1 MMKRLAVFII
11 SLVMALSM
19 AGCSAKKEDVSTGET
34 AGIPAGEAVQAE
46 TEEKSEE
53 PAMKIEGSPKA
64 EDAAKAEDSAMA
76 EESDQA
82 QEATAEGNNT
92 GIVENNGGYFL
103 KIGDEVYYRIQ
114 GENSLAKNAFNGEFL
129 DSPNLDPAKG
139 ADSDYGSSI
148 MKLNTGTQEITEAA
162 YDFGYGPLFS
172 DGKNLYLN
180 EHDGDYTYVK
190 YLSLDG
196 SAEGRLGEGKIEGC
210 SEASGLI
217 AVSSMTTDTYES
229 VLSLY
234 RGSELV
240 NKFSN
245 TEGFYYAGIDENG
258 AYFVTAGEEGRQA
271 SIYQLAGDG
280 SEALCLGSCEAFD
293 EGYAVFEQ
301 FLSTGDTVN
310 FVISNR
316 DGSAMMIQKVIV
328 ASAKPGQENSV
339 SQTGVPDS
347 FRYESGEPMLPVIYD
362 DGSGKVAY
370 ASTAPGTAFLGSF
383 EEGSNLMLTD
393 ETGKETQIITAF
405 RLNPPGG
412 DAVPER
418 YVPQAAEY
426 VGGDIYMI
434 IALAERTPEEDIGW
448 NESYGI
454 KSMEY
459 VRVDPTDKSEL
470 PLGVMKY

>member
-1 MMKRLAVFII
+1 MKKRLAVFII
-11 SLVMALSM
+11 GLVMVLAVT
-19 AGCSAKKEDVSTGET
+19 GCGAKKDDVSKGE
-34 AGIPAGEAVQAE
+34 AAGEPAVENGQAE
-46 TEEKSEE
+46 TEIKSEE
-53 PAMKIEGSPKA
+53 PAMKLEDSAKADDSAMGEGG
-64 EDAAKAEDSAMA
+64 AKAEG
-76 EESDQA
+76 SDQA
-82 QEATAEGNNT
+82 TEVKASGNNG

-148 MKLNTGTQEITEAA
+148 MKLNTTTLEISEAA
-162 YDFGYGPLFS
+162 YDFGYGPLYS
-172 DGKNLYLN
+172 DGKYLYLN

-196 SAEGRLGEGKIEGC
+196 SEEGRLGDGEIKGC
-210 SEASGLI
+210 SEESGLV
-217 AVSSMTTDTYES
+217 AVNSMTTDTYES

-234 RGSELV
+234 SGGKLV

-245 TEGFYYAGIDENG
+245 TEGFYYAGIDANG
-258 AYFVTAGEEGRQA
+258 AYFVTPGEDGRQA
-271 SIYQLAGDG
+271 SVYQLAGDG
-280 SEALCLGSCEAFD
+280 SDALCLGSCKAFD

-316 DGSAMMIQKVIV
+316 DGSAMMIQQVIL
-328 ASAKPGQENSV
+328 ASAKAGQENSL
-339 SQTGVPDS
+339 SETGVPDS
-347 FRYESGEPMLPVIYD
+347 FKYESGEPMLPVIYE
-362 DGSGKVAY
+362 DGSGKVAF
-370 ASTAPGTAFLGSF
+370 ASTAPGKASLGSF
-383 EEGSNLMLTD
+383 EEGSNLTLAD
-393 ETGKETQIITAF
+393 ESGNQTEIITAF

-412 DAVPER
+412 DADAER
-418 YVPQAAEY
+418 YIPQAAEY
-426 VGGDIYMI
+426 VGGDIYLI

-459 VRVDPTDKSEL
+459 VRVNPSDKSEL
-470 PLGVMKY
+470 PLGEMTY